1 MRSKPYEKKCITW
14 FFGLNNRE
22 RMCKSRRAVFFF
34 FRPKKKIRQGQVW
47 RFSENKRLDIV
58 LYTANKLKHQ
68 SKQPILDGIHQR
80 LNALPSFG
88 YEPTCTQSMKTHVAF
103 TILVFLP
110 SVDPHSFLLVV
121 SYLNLSFH
129 SLTTSFDNTHTH
141 THTHTKLTKH
151 VHRN

>member
-1 MRSKPYEKKCITW
+1 MQVEEGG
-14 FFGLNNRE
+14 FL
-22 RMCKSRRAVFFF
+22 FF

-141 THTHTKLTKH
+141 THTHKAHKTRAQKLIFNPTRHLKKFD
-151 VHRN
+151 